1 MLYETKMLGEVC
13 EIIGGG
19 TPSRDIP
26 DYFTGDVPW
35 ATPTDVTALHG
46 EKFITDTKEHI
57 TQRAIDDSATRLVPA
72 GSVLMTS
79 RATIGY
85 TVINKRPMCTNQGF
99 ANFIPNKDVD
109 SLYLAYYLEFIRD
122 ILIQRASG
130 TTFKEISKSELRKIP
145 IPLPSIEKQK
155 KIGMNLKR
163 ITDCINK
170 NREGQILSNAYP
182 LSLFHKMFG
191 NTETNPKHLPL
202 KKLGEICSIKMG
214 QSPPSSTYNTT
225 GDGLPFFQG
234 KADFGKVYP
243 KTRIWCTE
251 PSKIAEKDSI
261 LMSVRAPVGP
271 TNIAKEKCCI
281 GRGLVA
287 IKPTPTVTT
296 WYTLYSLRVM
306 EPDIATKGSGSTFT
320 AINKVQVSDIDILLP
335 PIGKQK
341 EFDNKITSFEKAR
354 VVQHKSRELLGLLF
368 ASLSNK
374 YFNIEG
380 GY

>member
-57 TQRAIDDSATRLVPA
+57 TQRAIDNSATRLVPA

-99 ANFIPNKDVD
+99 ANFIPDKDVD
-109 SLYLAYYLEFIRD
+109 NLYLAYYLEFIRD

>member
-57 TQRAIDDSATRLVPA
+57 TQRAIDNSATRLVPA

>member
-1 MLYETKMLGEVC
+1 MLYKIKMLGEVC
-13 EIIGGG
+13 DIVGGG
-19 TPSRDIP
+19 TPSRNVP
-26 DYFTGDVPW
+26 DYFTGDIPW
-35 ATPTDVTALHG
+35 ATPTDITALHG
-46 EKFITDTKEHI
+46 EKFIVDTKEHI
-57 TQRAIDDSATRLVPA
+57 TQKAIDDSSTRLVPA

-85 TVINKRPMCTNQGF
+85 TAINRKSMCTNQGF
-99 ANFIPNKDVD
+99 ASFIPGRNVD

-122 ILIQRASG
+122 VLIQRASG
-130 TTFKEISKSELRKIP
+130 TTFKEISKSELRKMP

-163 ITDCINK
+163 ITDCVNK
-170 NREGQILSNAYP
+170 NREGQSLSNAYP

-191 NTETNPKHLPL
+191 NTETNPKCLPL
-202 KKLGEICSIKMG
+202 KKLGEVCSINMG

-225 GDGLPFFQG
+225 EDGLPFFQG

-243 KTRIWCTE
+243 ETRIWCNK

-287 IKPTPTVTT
+287 IKPTPAVTT
-296 WYTLYSLRVM
+296 WYILYALRTI
-306 EPDIATKGSGSTFT
+306 EPDIAMKGSGSTFT

-335 PIGKQK
+335 SIGKQK
-341 EFDNKITSFEKAR
+341 EFDNKITSFERTR
-354 VVQHKSRELLGLLF
+354 VAQHKSRELFDSLF
-368 ASLSNK
+368 ASLSNR